1 MTITPQE
8 IEEVTTLKVACMGDL
23 ENRSEGHPK
32 VWLRIAPDLGAV
44 ICPYCDKNFVLKKT

>member
-1 MTITPQE
+1 MIITPQE

-32 VWLRIAPDLGAV
+32 IWLRISADVGS
-44 ICPYCDKNFVLKKT
+44 ITCPYCEKSFILTKN